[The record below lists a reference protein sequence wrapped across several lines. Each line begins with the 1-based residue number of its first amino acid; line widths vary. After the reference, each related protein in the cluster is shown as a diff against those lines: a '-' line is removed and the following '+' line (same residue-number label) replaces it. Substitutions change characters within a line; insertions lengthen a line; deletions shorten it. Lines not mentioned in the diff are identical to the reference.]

1 VRISSEMLIIVVPTP
16 SAERKAVSGSDRY
29 CEVVQEPPESLARG
43 MFPKGLSRN
52 RRELPISSPKRR
64 GTRLQGSTG
73 GVADGSGAV
82 VETHNTDEGGEPQGS
97 RKGRPR
103 DPLEGRGCPSGCI
116 GRGKHSRD
124 SELGC
129 YVPRTRPPIC
139 LEPGE
144 DP

>member
-1 VRISSEMLIIVVPTP
+1 MYRCEADVFAP
-16 SAERKAVSGSDRY
+16 AEGSIWRRPLLRGRADS
-29 CEVVQEPPESLARG
+29 PGSLAQGMLHRDGPGTEESSRFPLQRG
-43 MFPKGLSRN
+43 
-52 RRELPISSPKRR
+52 

-73 GVADGSGAV
+73 GVTDGSGAV
-82 VETHNTDEGGEPQGS
+82 VETNSTYEGGEPQGS

-103 DPLEGRGCPSGCI
+103 DPLEGRGCPSGCS

-129 YVPRTRPPIC
+129 YVPKTRPPIC